1 MPSNINT
8 YNVRFA
14 KGTTWKLS
22 FTWYDKNPTTG
33 VKTAKNLTGYSA
45 KLQIRKAGTVVLTTS
60 TTAGTIVLGGSAG
73 TVVSTASS
81 TLTDALTYGP
91 ADWAIELTSG
101 GGEVTE
107 VLRGQAFIESE
118 IAD

>member
-1 MPSNINT
+1 MSDIKV

-14 KGTTWKLS
+14 KGTTWKLA
-22 FTWYDKNPTTG
+22 FTWSDRDPVTL
-33 VKTAKNLTGYSA
+33 VKTPKNLTGYSA
-45 KLQIRKAGTVVLTTS
+45 KLQIRRDGTVLLTTS
-60 TTAGTIVLGGSAG
+60 TALGTITLGGAAG

-81 TLTDALTYGP
+81 TLTGALTYGP
-91 ADWAIELTSG
+91 AEWAIELTSG